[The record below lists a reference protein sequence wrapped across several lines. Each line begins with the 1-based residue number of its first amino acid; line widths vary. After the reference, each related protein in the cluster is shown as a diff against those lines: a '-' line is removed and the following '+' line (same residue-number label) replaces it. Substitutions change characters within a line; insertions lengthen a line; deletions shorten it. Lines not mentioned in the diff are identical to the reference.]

1 MEGLTRRSAIA
12 MGGASVLAGIGA
24 AAAIERELGGA
35 DRRPR
40 FRTPGSAREAIQR
53 RHLPN
58 VPLVTQDGRRVRF
71 YDDLVRDR
79 KVVLTFFSSR
89 ALTESYK
96 VTQNLAA
103 LQRLFGRR
111 IGADMFL
118 YTIARNP
125 DRDTPAALRN
135 WAAQSGA
142 GPGWTFLSGDAAHV
156 ETLRRS
162 LGFTSDDPAEDAD
175 PRFAVGIVRYGSEPE
190 MRWAHCQSQ
199 ARARVLAHSM
209 LLDFGVGTVD
219 PSSPVARRFKAAGGS
234 GQAPVWNCRL
244 LLQGVD

>member
-1 MEGLTRRSAIA
+1 MEALTRRAAMA

-24 AAAIERELGGA
+24 AAALERELAGG
-35 DRRPR
+35 DGRRR
-40 FRTPGSAREAIQR
+40 FQTPGSPREEIQQ

-58 VPLVTQDGRRVRF
+58 VPLVTHDGRNVRF
-71 YDDLVRDR
+71 YDDLVRDK

-111 IGADMFL
+111 IGADLFL

-125 DRDTPAALRN
+125 ERDTPAALRN
-135 WAAQSGA
+135 WASQSGA
-142 GPGWTFLSGDAAHV
+142 GPGWTFLSGRPSDV

-175 PRFAVGIVRYGSEPE
+175 PRFAVGVVRYGSEPE

-199 ARARVLAHSM
+199 AKARVLAHSM

-219 PSSPVARRFKAAGGS
+219 PSSPIARRFRGAGGS